1 MKNRPS
7 DASRRPSRP
16 FFPATAFRQLDWLR
30 NLGFLLLGAGLGT
43 IGSRLILSPSAS
55 PENPVSIS
63 SSANTDRSS
72 SSSTGNAPEKTL
84 TSPRF
89 APSPAPNPSPQV
101 EVSSATV
108 CVKTPMGP
116 NRQACASGVSI
127 DPALVGVD
135 PSEGSV
141 VITNY
146 HVISDMGE
154 RPPLQLGG
162 SGQVFNAEILRQ
174 SPEFDLALLLVPK
187 ASFPIA
193 RLAEA
198 SPGEG
203 TRVRAIG
210 FPNNQPLTIN
220 DSSLLGKTQNCL
232 AVSPC
237 LALQQGTI
245 TFGNSGG
252 PLEADGEVIGITQG
266 EIVDEI
272 AIPVEQVRQFLAGE
286 NPPPGSRR
294 PPDYPGGPSGPSG
307 PMGEPPYYPP
317 MRPAYP
323 PGMMPPAYRGPSYPP
338 PYPPPGYR
346 GPYEPP
352 YPAW

>member
-1 MKNRPS
+1 
-7 DASRRPSRP
+7 
-16 FFPATAFRQLDWLR
+16 
-30 NLGFLLLGAGLGT
+30 
-43 IGSRLILSPSAS
+43 
-55 PENPVSIS
+55 
-63 SSANTDRSS
+63 
-72 SSSTGNAPEKTL
+72 
-84 TSPRF
+84 
-89 APSPAPNPSPQV
+89 
-101 EVSSATV
+101 
-108 CVKTPMGP
+108 MGP

-127 DPALVGVD
+127 DPTLAGVD
-135 PSEGSV
+135 PSAGSV

-146 HVISDMGE
+146 HVISDMGN

-162 SGQVFNAEILRQ
+162 SGEVYNAEILRQ

-187 ASFPIA
+187 TRFPIA
-193 RLAEA
+193 TLAES

-237 LALQQGTI
+237 LALRQGTI

-252 PLEADGEVIGITQG
+252 PLEANGRVIGITQG

-272 AIPVEQVRQFLAGE
+272 AIPIEQVRQFLAGE
-286 NPPPGSRR
+286 DPPPGSQR
-294 PPDYPGGPSGPSG
+294 PPDYPSGLPRGGSPD
-307 PMGEPPYYPP
+307 YPP
-317 MRPAYP
+317 MAPAYP
-323 PGMMPPAYRGPSYPP
+323 PGMVPPPYRGPIYPPAYPPAYPP
-338 PYPPPGYR
+338 PPYR
-346 GPYEPP
+346 SPYEPP